1 MLNHRNLIPLC
12 IGHRLIYG
20 VLPLAMLV
28 FSGMTNAAALSFQN
42 ADGTWTKNY
51 GYAPTDTFAPDFI
64 QGIGT
69 ADLYWGKP
77 YYSDTGPQESLIF
90 QGNGQT
96 INVTPDY
103 TAFEIGRLTHANNAI
118 WGVSNITSA
127 NLSLQLSLAGAPTVN
142 FSYNFNI
149 SQDPDTFTDTLTFTP
164 VGSTQFSLGGQ
175 SYSFNLLGFYDLGHI
190 YTGITVLDDE
200 TKQNSLYA
208 SISAVPT
215 TPVPAPAAL
224 WLLGSGLL
232 GLTGF
237 ARRKH
242 THQ

>member
-1 MLNHRNLIPLC
+1 MSHHRNLISLC
-12 IGHRLIYG
+12 KGHRLIYG
-20 VLPLAMLV
+20 LLPLATLV
-28 FSGMTNAAALSFQN
+28 FSGMTNAATLSFQN
-42 ADGTWTKNY
+42 AAGTWTKDY
-51 GYAPTDTFAPDFI
+51 SYAATDTYAPDFI

-77 YYSDTGPQESLIF
+77 YYSPTGPQESLIF
-90 QGNGQT
+90 QGNTQT
-96 INVTPDY
+96 TTVTPGY

-127 NLSLQLSLAGAPTVN
+127 NLSLQLSLAGSPTVN
-142 FSYNFNI
+142 FSYNFDI
-149 SQDPDTFTDTLTFTP
+149 SQDPNTYTDTLTFSP
-164 VGSTQFSLGGQ
+164 VGSTQFNLGGQ

-208 SISAVPT
+208 TVTAIPT

-224 WLLGSGLL
+224 WLLGSGLI
-232 GLTGF
+232 GLAGF
-237 ARRKH
+237 AKRKH